1 MRARWCFPD
10 ERGAYPAGPNLC
22 RMTDIG
28 QPNEEHHALI
38 ARTFGCPVDLA
49 ELIAR
54 KAHLRDHLPRTTIV
68 HGDDPAAH
76 VYLVFAGHA
85 RMLAFAFEGRMSVIE
100 DYQRGDLFGERG
112 LFGEAV
118 SPHDVTAVLHSR
130 IGAFANPEF
139 LGLMTNHACI
149 ALAVS
154 RILVARLEAA
164 QRRLAE
170 GATLSAKGL
179 ICAEL
184 LRLAR
189 AGQDLTITPAPV
201 LAQLALTVGSARETV
216 SRTIAS
222 LERRG
227 IIQRDGDGLTLVA
240 PQRLEDLIV

>member
-1 MRARWCFPD
+1 MTQ
-10 ERGAYPAGPNLC
+10 PAE
-22 RMTDIG
+22 D
-28 QPNEEHHALI
+28 QHALI
-38 ARTFGCPVDLA
+38 ASTFDCPPELA
-49 ELIAR
+49 ELIGH

-100 DYQRGDLFGERG
+100 DYHGGDLFGERG
-112 LFGEAV
+112 LFGEAT
-118 SPHDVTAVLHSR
+118 SLHDVTAVMHSR
-130 IGAFANPEF
+130 IGAFANPDF
-139 LGLMTNHACI
+139 LGLMTNYACV

-170 GATLSAKGL
+170 GATLSVKGR

-189 AGQDLTITPAPV
+189 AGPDLTITPAPV
-201 LAQLALTVGSARETV
+201 LARLALAVGSTRETV

-227 IIQRDGDGLTLVA
+227 IIRRDGDGLLLVA
-240 PQRLEDLIV
+240 PHRLEDLVV